1 MGTSLSAT
9 CLGIEQRL
17 IEVAA
22 ADLMHEM
29 SHATVILSRI
39 RDVARKAENQRQH
52 AAACCYR
59 FASPSNPARIGAL
72 CVRATM
78 R

>member
-29 SHATVILSRI
+29 S
-39 RDVARKAENQRQH
+39 D
-52 AAACCYR
+52 
-59 FASPSNPARIGAL
+59 
-72 CVRATM
+72 
-78 R
+78 